1 MANEEHLARLKQE
14 VSAWDAWRLENP
26 TIQPDLRAA
35 DLRGAHLR
43 RARLSMANLSRA
55 DLSGADLT
63 AADLRGAHL
72 IGANL
77 TAAHLAEAQSASQHP
92 GSVPF
97 SVNAD
102 GGFLSVASPERRHRG
117 PCENQQTT
125 EEGRRQAWALRR
137 GD

>member
-26 TIQPDLRAA
+26 TIQPDLR
-35 DLRGAHLR
+35 
-43 RARLSMANLSRA
+43 
-55 DLSGADLT
+55 